1 MNLYQLYRR
10 QSLNLTRQEAWDFF
24 SSPHYLNQITP
35 AFFNVEITSRVP
47 AKIYTGLMIGYRM
60 KAVFGWPMP
69 WLSEISH
76 CNEPHRFVYQ
86 QAVGPFKFW
95 SHEVCLTEE
104 QGHIVMEDLVFY
116 AMPWGWLGQ
125 VMHGLLIGGKLQRIF
140 DARQNYLRAK
150 WGVDV

>member
-10 QSLNLTRQEAWDFF
+10 QALNLTLPEAWDFF
-24 SSPHYLNQITP
+24 SSPQYLNQITP
-35 AFFNVEITSRVP
+35 DFFTVEITSRVP
-47 AKIYTGLMIGYRM
+47 AKIHAGLMIAYRI

-76 CNEPHRFVYQ
+76 CEEPHRFVYQ

-95 SHEVCLTEE
+95 SHEVRLSQQ

-116 AMPWGWLGQ
+116 AMPFGWFGWM
-125 VMHGLLIGGKLQRIF
+125 MHCLLIRKKLQRIF
-140 DARQNYLRAK
+140 DTRQACLDAK

>member
-10 QSLNLTRQEAWDFF
+10 QALTMTRQEAWDFF

-35 AFFNVEITSRVP
+35 DFFNVEITSQVP
-47 AKIYTGLMIGYRM
+47 AKIYAGLMIGYRM
-60 KAVFGWPMP
+60 KAVFGWTMP

-76 CNEPHRFVYQ
+76 CEEPHRFVYQ

-95 SHEVCLTEE
+95 SHEVCLTEQ
-104 QGHIVMEDLVFY
+104 QGHIVMEDIVFY
-116 AMPWGWLGQ
+116 AMPLGWFGRM
-125 VMHGLLIGGKLQRIF
+125 MHSVLIRKKLQNIF
-140 DARQNYLRAK
+140 DTRQAYLHAK